1 MHRLRIVGL
10 PFVLLRQQF
19 GDVPVNLPSSV
30 EDVVKKT
37 IGIFV
42 LEMLIDFAIDNVVPV
57 ALEELQ

>member
-30 EDVVKKT
+30 EDVVKT

>member
-10 PFVLLRQQF
+10 LFVLLRQQF
-19 GDVPVNLPSSV
+19 GDVPVNLPNSG
-30 EDVVKKT
+30 EDVVKKA